1 MKKITQLLL
10 LTTFACTITYGQQI
24 TLMDFGLPSQPT
36 TIGNWNNIT
45 SGTSV
50 TPLGLIDNT
59 GATTG
64 EVLTLT
70 DAFDDDINGWGTLTP
85 GSPASTWADAQ
96 ATRDNL
102 FGENVDFTDTTLSN
116 EPTGGF
122 TLSGLEAGKYYSFKI
137 FASRMIGDGLN
148 RETLYTITGAAA
160 QTATLDATNNTTE
173 VATINNVQP
182 DGSNNITIEATTG
195 TNNTAPNGFYYIG
208 AIEMTKTDT
217 TLSNKSFGING
228 LVNIYPNPSSEYV
241 NISLSLKAAAR
252 VQINVYDITGKKVK
266 TILNEEKSA
275 GNFVQTWNRSNVA
288 SGLYILEID
297 ADGRKHNSKLILK

>member
-122 TLSGLEAGKYYSFKI
+122 TLFGLEAGKYYSFKI
-137 FASRMIGDGLN
+137 FASRTGVSDN
-148 RETLYTITGAAA
+148 RETLYTITGDAGA
-160 QTATLDATNNTTE
+160 QTATLNVTNNTAN

-182 DGSNNITIEATTG
+182 NVSGEITIQAETG
-195 TNNTAPNGFYYIG
+195 ANNTNPNGFYYLG

-241 NISLSLKAAAR
+241 DISLSLNAAAR
-252 VQINVYDITGKKVK
+252 VQINVYDITGKKIK